1 MTAAEELRVALIA
14 ERHRQGLSQ
23 QELGERIGRNT
34 YNTIHQWERGVNEPN
49 LTNFL
54 QWAAG
59 LGLSVALM
67 PAGGAA

>member
-1 MTAAEELRVALIA
+1 MTTAEELRGALIV

-23 QELGERIGRNT
+23 QQLGERIGRKT

-54 QWAAG
+54 EWAAG
-59 LGLSVALM
+59 LGQSVALI
-67 PAGGAA
+67 PAGAA